1 MGEATVKKVTI
12 SLPRELLAYADA
24 RAARDEISRSR
35 LIAKLLAQLKQQEED
50 ALAAEGYQF
59 YAHEAE
65 EFAEASRRAVSEA
78 ISDAG

>member
-12 SLPRELLAYADA
+12 SLPRELLRYADA
-24 RAARDEISRSR
+24 RAAQRAVSRSQ
-35 LIAKLLAQLKQQEED
+35 LIAELLAQFKQQEED

-65 EFAEASRRAVSEA
+65 DFAEASRRAVSEVM
-78 ISDAG
+78 SDAS